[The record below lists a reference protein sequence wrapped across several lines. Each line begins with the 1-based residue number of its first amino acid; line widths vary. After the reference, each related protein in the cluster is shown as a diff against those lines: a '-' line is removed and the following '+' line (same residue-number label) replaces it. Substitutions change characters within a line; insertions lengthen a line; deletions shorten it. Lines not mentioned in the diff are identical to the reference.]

1 MHYYLVRNVTLHG
14 EESYVEFSLVY
25 HDDVLPEYASEWIT
39 MWNCNALPHELD
51 CGMVLVSNEDD
62 PAFIEKGSYVER
74 ELEEHE
80 IAVFNELLLDN
91 HWDTIRKFVEYKLEE
106 MKNEK
111 DV

>member
-1 MHYYLVRNVTLHG
+1 MHYYLVRNLTHYHD
-14 EESYVEFSLVY
+14 EPFVEFIVVH

-39 MWNCNALPHELD
+39 MWNCNAMPDELD
-51 CGMVLVSNEDD
+51 CGMLIVSNDDD
-62 PAFIEKGSYVER
+62 PYLIERGRYVDR

-80 IAVFNELLLDN
+80 VGVLTDLFLDWS
-91 HWDTIRKFVEYKLEE
+91 WDTISRFVKFKLEE